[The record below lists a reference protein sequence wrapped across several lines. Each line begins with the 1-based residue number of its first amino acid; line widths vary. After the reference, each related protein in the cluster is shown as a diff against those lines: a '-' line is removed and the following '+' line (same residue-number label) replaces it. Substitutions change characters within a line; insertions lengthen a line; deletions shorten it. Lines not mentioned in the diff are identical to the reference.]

1 MRKPL
6 LYAVAAIIAAFSA
19 GLAMTAYAQL
29 VRVPNLV
36 VAHPMMLNLNK
47 RMTPFDPAVNGFKFV
62 NSFKTVTGVADITT
76 NGLCGGMVYTVLDY
90 FSNHMTVPQQNYTPV
105 NGTHLQS
112 YIYGRQQ
119 TVLTN
124 VLPKWLELHNNPF
137 GARN

>member
-1 MRKPL
+1 
-6 LYAVAAIIAAFSA
+6 
-19 GLAMTAYAQL
+19 
-29 VRVPNLV
+29 
-36 VAHPMMLNLNK
+36 
-47 RMTPFDPAVNGFKFV
+47 MTPFDPAVNGFKFV

-90 FSNHMTVPQQNYTPV
+90 FSAGMAVPQQNYTPV

-119 TVLTN
+119 TALTN

-137 GARN
+137 GARNQEFFNWACRVLAVVACRNSKQKSTPAIRCRSA

>member
-1 MRKPL
+1 M
-6 LYAVAAIIAAFSA
+6 ASSSS
-19 GLAMTAYAQL
+19 TA
-29 VRVPNLV
+29 
-36 VAHPMMLNLNK
+36 
-47 RMTPFDPAVNGFKFV
+47 
-62 NSFKTVTGVADITT
+62 KTVTGVVDITT

-119 TVLTN
+119 TALTH